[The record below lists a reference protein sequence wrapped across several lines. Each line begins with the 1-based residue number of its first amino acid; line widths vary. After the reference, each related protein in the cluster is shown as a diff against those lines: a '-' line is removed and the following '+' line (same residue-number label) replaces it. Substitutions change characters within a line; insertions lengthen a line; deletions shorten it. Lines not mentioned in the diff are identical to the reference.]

1 MVVEEEADLAWS
13 KEEKAETGEKELTE
27 TKEVMV
33 AKAEEDITVG
43 TVAVQKEKAEREEK
57 EWEAGTDNL
66 VGMEVVEETV
76 ENHPTVNVTKEA
88 SN

>member
-1 MVVEEEADLAWS
+1 MEEEADLAWS